1 MKWPFLLCRDA
12 GQTGGAT
19 VVERCS
25 YRRPRFLE
33 EKREMAEKVV
43 ALKEMYSEEEVR
55 MMYGF
60 KISGDGYA
68 KVTCGCPSY
77 CYDDVVDALR
87 VFANA
92 DLEISSDCTPGC
104 QCLSFF
110 FVILTRT

>member
-19 VVERCS
+19 VREKDPTVVERCS
-25 YRRPRFLE
+25 YRRRRFLE
-33 EKREMAEKVV
+33 EKREMAEEVV

-55 MMYGF
+55 KMYGF
-60 KISGDGYA
+60 KISSDGYA
-68 KVTCGCPSY
+68 EVTCGCPSY
-77 CYDDVVDALR
+77 CYDDAVAALR

-104 QCLSFF
+104 QE
-110 FVILTRT
+110 V

>member
-1 MKWPFLLCRDA
+1 MCLLSYPILISVREKDP
-12 GQTGGAT
+12 T

-33 EKREMAEKVV
+33 QEMAEEVV
-43 ALKEMYSEEEVR
+43 ALKEMSSEEEVR
-55 MMYGF
+55 KMYGF
-60 KISGDGYA
+60 KMSSDGYA
-68 KVTCGCPSY
+68 EVTCGCPSY
-77 CYDDVVDALR
+77 CYDDAVVALR

-104 QCLSFF
+104 QGLSFF